1 VRHEKSRPFD
11 WAKTR
16 KKHAEELPFHKRR
29 WSEALITD
37 LETAKT
43 GHTVVKKDV
52 RAMLKRAKH
61 WLKRSL
67 KYEASQ
73 KKQGAGSGSELSS
86 SSEEEDLEE
95 VAAAAR
101 ARIQRLNETAVK
113 EEDLEPEVR
122 SRLE

>member
-1 VRHEKSRPFD
+1 MLNGKSRRYKGGFG
-11 WAKTR
+11 
-16 KKHAEELPFHKRR
+16 EEIGSNF
-29 WSEALITD
+29 
-37 LETAKT
+37 
-43 GHTVVKKDV
+43 VK
-52 RAMLKRAKH
+52 
-61 WLKRSL
+61 
-67 KYEASQ
+67 
-73 KKQGAGSGSELSS
+73 LSS